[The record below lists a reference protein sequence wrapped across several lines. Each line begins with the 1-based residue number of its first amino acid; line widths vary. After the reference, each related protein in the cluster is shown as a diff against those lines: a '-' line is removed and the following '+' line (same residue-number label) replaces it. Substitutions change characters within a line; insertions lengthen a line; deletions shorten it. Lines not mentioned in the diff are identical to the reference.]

1 MVGRRVERV
10 EAVIFIFDLRSVGHR
25 KANFAKAAEGV
36 LGHLRE
42 RMKLAQ
48 WTATAWQ
55 CKVGRLFRQGG
66 LEFERTAAVRE
77 GGFEFYFGRIDGF
90 ASTRFLLLGQSSKLF
105 HQRRESAM

>member
-25 KANFAKAAEGV
+25 KANFAEAADDV

-42 RMKLAQ
+42 RMKLTQ

-55 CKVGRLFRQGG
+55 CKIGPLFGQGG
-66 LEFERTAAVRE
+66 LEFERTAAFRE
-77 GGFEFYFGRIDGF
+77 SSFEFHFGRIDDF
-90 ASTRFLLLGQSSKLF
+90 ASTRFLLLG
-105 HQRRESAM
+105 